1 MSPKNVGP
9 ESTDADIATATLDAD
24 NTDDDA
30 FLREIDRQ
38 RNYCR
43 SKVYLACFF
52 VTGLTY
58 GTFLIFLITNLLIE
72 VQEEMESDFE
82 RKHIE
87 VIMGNSIWFFLTL
100 LIGIGGF
107 ATFLFKG

>member
-9 ESTDADIATATLDAD
+9 DSTNTEITPSTIDAD
-24 NTDDDA
+24 NDDA

-52 VTGLTY
+52 VIGLTY
-58 GTFLIFLITNLLIE
+58 GVFLIYLMANLLIE
-72 VQEEMESDFE
+72 IQEEMDSDFE
-82 RKHIE
+82 RKHIQQ
-87 VIMGNSIWFFLTL
+87 IMGNSIWFFLTL